1 MSAGL
6 AQSFRSH
13 TVKKMQNPNNIW
25 FWLRMLNS
33 LCLVDKQQN
42 IFNQNCSSVIGIQPS
57 IDVVLIWIFTATL
70 CRIEAPCTFLS
81 NDLWVLSRPQMLED
95 CWSSALWCLL
105 CPFSSSPF
113 GFVCPSFLSALFFF
127 WLFVMPDSPQSPKL
141 LLSLNSS
148 SPLVQGRLGR
158 STTGLFVGLGRN
170 ACRPEYTWVVYL
182 FFLVVYLCEYYCL
195 CACTKERTKKEEEK
209 AERERER

>member
-42 IFNQNCSSVIGIQPS
+42 ICNQNCSSVIGIQPS

-113 GFVCPSFLSALFFF
+113 GFVCPSFLSALFFGSL
-127 WLFVMPDSPQSPKL
+127 WCLTLHSHQSCCCLWIAVL
-141 LLSLNSS
+141 LWSKADLAAVQQACLWVLAEMLADLNI
-148 SPLVQGRLGR
+148 P
-158 STTGLFVGLGRN
+158 GLFI
-170 ACRPEYTWVVYL
+170 Y
-182 FFLVVYLCEYYCL
+182 FFW
-195 CACTKERTKKEEEK
+195 
-209 AERERER
+209 